1 MFKCVKLRLYPNKEQ
16 QQLIQRTFGCCR
28 LVYNKFL
35 EMRDEASVNGKFLN
49 FYDTCYKLVELKKSD
64 EYSFLKDVDSNAL
77 RYSLYDLDKA
87 YRRFFRKIAK
97 HPKYKRKKSRQ
108 TYRTGNLHNVIRIK
122 GNFLRLPKLGFIK
135 IKQTMPVDNIRN
147 ATVERTATGK
157 YFVSLLVEFIPKPI
171 VDGSNKKIGIDVG
184 LKEFYTDSDG
194 NIVHNPKYL
203 ENCTR
208 KLIREQ
214 RRLARKKIGSNNR
227 EKQRLK
233 VASIFEKVK
242 NQRNDFLQKQ
252 TTMIVR
258 ENQTICIE
266 DLLIKGLLRNHHL
279 ARSISSVAWRKFSN
293 MLEYKA
299 KWYGRTLIKVPQTY
313 PSSQICCNCGYKNP
327 KVKKLHVRKWECPE
341 CHTIQDRDLNASI
354 NILNKALNQA

>member
-1 MFKCVKLRLYPNKEQ
+1 M
-16 QQLIQRTFGCCR
+16 
-28 LVYNKFL
+28 
-35 EMRDEASVNGKFLN
+35 
-49 FYDTCYKLVELKKSD
+49 
-64 EYSFLKDVDSNAL
+64 
-77 RYSLYDLDKA
+77 
-87 YRRFFRKIAK
+87 
-97 HPKYKRKKSRQ
+97 
-108 TYRTGNLHNVIRIK
+108 
-122 GNFLRLPKLGFIK
+122 
-135 IKQTMPVDNIRN
+135 
-147 ATVERTATGK
+147 
-157 YFVSLLVEFIPKPI
+157 
-171 VDGSNKKIGIDVG
+171 
-184 LKEFYTDSDG
+184 
-194 NIVHNPKYL
+194 
-203 ENCTR
+203 
-208 KLIREQ
+208 
-214 RRLARKKIGSNNR
+214 
-227 EKQRLK
+227 K

-327 KVKKLHVRKWECPE
+327 KVKKLHVRKWECPK